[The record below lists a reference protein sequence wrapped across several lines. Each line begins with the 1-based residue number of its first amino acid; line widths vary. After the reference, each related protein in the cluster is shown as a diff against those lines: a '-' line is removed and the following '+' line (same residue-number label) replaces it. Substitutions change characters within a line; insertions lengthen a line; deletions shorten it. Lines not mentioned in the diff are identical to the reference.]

1 MPGCSLG
8 RILDDVLKRALGL
21 RAKFVVDLRILIQK
35 MDVKS
40 AFRHVG
46 VDPDGAS
53 RFAYRLGAFRVEKK
67 HRVVG
72 ARGKSDLRGP

>member
-53 RFAYRLGAFRVEKK
+53 RFAYRLGQFGWRKNTGWWGLVAK
-67 HRVVG
+67 
-72 ARGKSDLRGP
+72 AI